1 MRQSFLLVSLVLV
14 ALAACGGS
22 RSELAL
28 GKRSGVA
35 GDWDRAVAHYE
46 NALRENP
53 ENLEARISL
62 QRARYEASLVH
73 LSRAR
78 KHQAVS
84 ELEEAAAEIEIALAL
99 DPTHDYAREELL
111 EIRRRLVEKSE
122 GPRPLVVR
130 ERLFAPIDLHFP
142 ERTSLR
148 DVLEALAKLA
158 GVNILFDESY
168 RDREVSVELKGASFE
183 QALELLLTTNGL
195 FYKVVS
201 SETVR
206 VVPGDARG
214 PRHRQP

>member
-1 MRQSFLLVSLVLV
+1 MRNSLFFVLV

-22 RSELAL
+22 RSELQL

-53 ENLEARISL
+53 GNLEARMSL

-78 KHQAVS
+78 KHQAAS
-84 ELEEAAAEIEIALAL
+84 ELEDAASEIEIALEL
-99 DPTHDYAREELL
+99 DPTHDYARGELL
-111 EIRRRLVEKSE
+111 EIRRRLVEKRE
-122 GPRPLVVR
+122 APPRVVR

-148 DVLEALAKLA
+148 EVLEALAKLA

-168 RDREVSVELKGASFE
+168 RDREVSVDLKGATFE

-201 SETVR
+201 SETLR

>member
-1 MRQSFLLVSLVLV
+1 MRKSLFLVLV
-14 ALAACGGS
+14 ALAACAGS
-22 RSELAL
+22 RSELEL

-53 ENLEARISL
+53 GNLEARMSL

-78 KHQAVS
+78 KHQAAS
-84 ELEEAAAEIEIALAL
+84 ELEDAASEIEIALEL

-111 EIRRRLVEKSE
+111 EIRRLLIKRSE
-122 GPRPLVVR
+122 GPPPLVVR

-168 RDREVSVELKGASFE
+168 RDREVSVDLRGSDFE

-201 SETVR
+201 SETLR